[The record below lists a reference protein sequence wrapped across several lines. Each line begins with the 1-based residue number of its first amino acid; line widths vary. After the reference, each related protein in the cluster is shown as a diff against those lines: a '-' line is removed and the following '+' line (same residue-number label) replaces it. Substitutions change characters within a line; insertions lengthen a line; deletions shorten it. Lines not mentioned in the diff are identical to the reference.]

1 MTKGN
6 VGSLLVFDP
15 SKITIDQPIKEAS
28 GEAVVGIVTE
38 RGMRTAMLP
47 CHHIGSPAQ
56 SSWHEAPPCLH
67 PSQWEVPLSVPGFP
81 VWCADYL
88 TKVVVLGKSSSE
100 LPVSDIMTPQSKLMT
115 VSPQQSVVDVMTLM
129 TDNNFRHV
137 PVARLTDPHTWFCS
151 SASNTSLH
159 FCNLCTLSL

>member
-1 MTKGN
+1 MTLRSQMTKGN

-38 RGMRTAMLP
+38 RGMPTSHTCHSLP
-47 CHHIGSPAQ
+47 VTMFRVN
-56 SSWHEAPPCLH
+56 APSANIVHGVSLLH
-67 PSQWEVPLSVPGFP
+67 PRCAQGLP
-81 VWCADYL
+81 VRRADYL

-137 PVARLTDPHTWFCS
+137 PVVRLLLFDLG
-151 SASNTSLH
+151 LH
-159 FCNLCTLSL
+159 QIHL

>member
-1 MTKGN
+1 M
-6 VGSLLVFDP
+6 
-15 SKITIDQPIKEAS
+15 
-28 GEAVVGIVTE
+28 
-38 RGMRTAMLP
+38 
-47 CHHIGSPAQ
+47 
-56 SSWHEAPPCLH
+56 
-67 PSQWEVPLSVPGFP
+67 
-81 VWCADYL
+81 
-88 TKVVVLGKSSSE
+88 LGKSSSE

-159 FCNLCTLSL
+159 FCNLCTLELVNSRDAAENVIACIFEYSNVARGFSELQKQLASFCSAMRNRSGTAHHDVTWSSLCTQVDHGNYLGMISIRDVVCRPP